1 MCARY
6 VGLYSQNKHTQTH
19 YRPKAVHPLA
29 DLTHFPPR
37 RDNPAAI
44 MHKLITITVLI
55 AVLALG
61 VESFL
66 VPVKVEDM
74 HEEKGTVATVI
85 DTLKSYYDQ
94 GLNTASGYIENI
106 KELKLE
112 EKAKTLLDET
122 SQAVRTYF
130 GIFQDQLY
138 HIVYTQESH

>member
-1 MCARY
+1 
-6 VGLYSQNKHTQTH
+6 
-19 YRPKAVHPLA
+19 
-29 DLTHFPPR
+29 
-37 RDNPAAI
+37 

-61 VESFL
+61 AESFR
-66 VPVKVEDM
+66 VPRQVEGEGED
-74 HEEKGTVATVI
+74 EEKGTVATVL

-112 EKAKTLLDET
+112 EKAKSLLDET
-122 SQAVRTYF
+122 TQAVRTYF
-130 GIFQDQLY
+130 GIVQDQLY